1 MAEKNT
7 LSILETIKKKMQKF
21 DQKPEG
27 KSDLANV
34 IDEFEYSNPVKKNAT
49 QAVAKE
55 DKISEFKDDLGLGDA
70 VKKVDSATIASDKE
84 ADVNLD
90 DFDIDDENSFPEKVG
105 PRDQFDQYFDEDD
118 IEYYEDE
125 VDLESEAQVQ
135 NRVNLEDEESFILD
149 EDEKEQKPE
158 TKIQEDDLDFDD
170 LMFEEDEEK
179 VENKVEEKP
188 VDDLNLED
196 DLTLPEDV
204 ENAANEDLNSLDNP
218 TNSAIEED
226 ELLKL
231 DEEPKAIEPTAEK
244 VNENSEIDPTAEE
257 LKKLDDEITAKEVE
271 TSKPK
276 VEEVVAKEEEKELD
290 PTAEELKK
298 LDDEI
303 TAKEVETSKP
313 KVEEVA
319 ITEEEKEID
328 PTAEELKKL
337 DDEIKEKEVEASKPK
352 VEEVAIK
359 EEKKELDPTAEELKK
374 LDDEITAKEVEAS
387 KPKVEEVVAKE
398 EEKEIDPTAEE
409 LKKLEDEIT
418 AKEAETSKPKVEE
431 VVAKE
436 EEKEVDPTEEELK
449 KLDDEIMAKEVETSK
464 PEVEKVAIKEE
475 ETNAVAEELSD
486 LDDEIEVDTSLEF
499 TEAKDEAPLELEEED
514 SVLDDLNKL
523 DEEMKVK
530 EDSEVRNILPIAKQE
545 VGDDLDLGDLKIVEK
560 TSQNLTAT
568 IVNPV
573 KIIDSNKD
581 ILLDNLDLNEVQETN
596 SEESASVT
604 QEITKQPLV
613 QIMTKEASVNIDK
626 SNQYEVISGKKSN
639 IINEDLAIKATES
652 VKKLIDA
659 KNMIEKINNFSQN
672 PALAEIAL
680 QLLEP
685 KLEKWLN
692 ENLLQIVEKTVQ
704 DEIKKIIPKE

>member
-244 VNENSEIDPTAEE
+244 VNENSEI
-257 LKKLDDEITAKEVE
+257 
-271 TSKPK
+271 
-276 VEEVVAKEEEKELD
+276 D

-596 SEESASVT
+596 SKESASVT